1 MAIAGKEFGNV
12 LRLPQGRIAGVVAS
26 VPKRVVGNDHFLQT
40 YSADEVGNI
49 EKMVGVKERRWVD
62 LGQTTADL
70 CAAAASRLLEQLQ
83 WAPESIDALI
93 FVSQTPDYRLPAT
106 ASVLQDRLGLG
117 RHCAAFDVNLGCSG
131 YVYGLWLAMQMLQGG
146 GMSRVLLLVGDT
158 ISKVVDPADRASAM
172 LFGDAGSATAVE
184 AGGSGGTFVLGS
196 DGAGAPNLIIEQ
208 GAFRQPAAGQ
218 REGGRNPACLRM
230 DGGEIFNFTLKVV
243 PGLVNALHAA
253 AGVAGSVD
261 YYLFHQAN
269 QFMLKHLAKKAKLKE
284 DQVPINIDRY
294 GNTSSA
300 TIPLLMSTELSE
312 ILTLEKKSV
321 AMCGFG
327 VGYSWAGALLEVGPL
342 KVLERIEA

>member
-1 MAIAGKEFGNV
+1 
-12 LRLPQGRIAGVVAS
+12 
-26 VPKRVVGNDHFLQT
+26 
-40 YSADEVGNI
+40 
-49 EKMVGVKERRWVD
+49 
-62 LGQTTADL
+62 
-70 CAAAASRLLEQLQ
+70 
-83 WAPESIDALI
+83 
-93 FVSQTPDYRLPAT
+93 
-106 ASVLQDRLGLG
+106 
-117 RHCAAFDVNLGCSG
+117 
-131 YVYGLWLAMQMLQGG
+131 
-146 GMSRVLLLVGDT
+146 
-158 ISKVVDPADRASAM
+158 M

-184 AGGSGGTFVLGS
+184 AGGSGGTFILGS

-208 GAFRQPAAGQ
+208 GAFRQPAAGES
-218 REGGRNPACLRM
+218 EGGRNPACLRM

-253 AGVAGSVD
+253 AGDAD

-284 DQVPINIDRY
+284 DKVPMNIDRY

-321 AMCGFG
+321 VMCGFG